1 MINATLN
8 QAIQACEAA
17 LQQRLQQPSG
27 TAPQTEFAIACRT
40 LGNLLQ
46 GIGRFEEA
54 LNWHSRAVEPS
65 PSAAAVYASFGRLY
79 ILQEQ
84 WQEACRAFQQTV
96 QHDATYTEAYWKL
109 AALANQMNQRQEAL
123 LYWFKALSLEPHK
136 ATAAGHR
143 KLGDALLADHKP
155 GRATLCYQ
163 RALQTN
169 PNDELAYQG
178 LGRSLEQQG
187 HWQQAIGVYR
197 RAIRQLKR
205 PDRPLGWAYDAIGSV
220 KVKQGRPAEAITLF
234 RQAMQLDPT
243 YPWSYHNLANVLLE
257 QGKWQAAIQVV
268 QQAIAQN
275 PDYPW
280 AYSQL
285 GRARMALGDRAGA
298 IAAHQT
304 ASALRGWQACR
315 DRNYEFSQDWF
326 THNIPIWQQHLQ
338 PLCHQPHVRV
348 LEIGSYQ
355 GMSACWLLDQVLTHP
370 SARLVC
376 IDPNFQPEFDRN
388 LAKTAGATKV
398 IKRVGHSHAV
408 LPTLARGTFDLIYI
422 DGCHLADHVRKDG
435 LLSLPL
441 LKPGGF
447 LIFDDYW
454 WTDPA
459 YPGQDPKRG
468 IDAVLRQA
476 QAQLDVRHRG
486 YQIIAQKRP

>member
-8 QAIQACEAA
+8 QAIQTCEAA
-17 LQQRLQQPSG
+17 MQRQLQHPDGAVS
-27 TAPQTEFAIACRT
+27 QTEFAIACRT
-40 LGNLLQ
+40 IGNLLQ

-54 LNWHSRAVEPS
+54 LSWHSRAVEAS
-65 PSAAAVYASFGRLY
+65 PSAAAVYASFGQLY

-84 WQEACRAFQQTV
+84 WQDACRAFQQTV
-96 QHDATYTEAYWKL
+96 QHDENFVEAYWKL
-109 AALANQMNQRQEAL
+109 AALSTRLDQRQEAL

-155 GRATLCYQ
+155 SRAIFCYQ
-163 RALQTN
+163 QALRLD
-169 PNDELAYQG
+169 PNDIVAYQS
-178 LGRSLEQQG
+178 LGQVLAQQG
-187 HWQQAIGVYR
+187 NFQQAIGVYR

-220 KVKQGRPAEAITLF
+220 KVKQGRYTEAIALF
-234 RQAMQLDPT
+234 RQAIQVEPT
-243 YPWSYHNLANVLLE
+243 YCWSYHNLTEVLLGQE
-257 QGKWQAAIQVV
+257 KWRAAAQVA
-268 QQAIAQN
+268 QEAIALS

-280 AYSQL
+280 AYSQW
-285 GRARMALGDRAGA
+285 GRARLALGDRQGA
-298 IAAHQT
+298 IACHQT
-304 ASALRGWQACR
+304 ASALRGWEACR
-315 DRNYEFSQDWF
+315 TRNYEFSQDWF

-338 PLCHQPHVRV
+338 PLCHQPQVRV

-376 IDPNFQPEFDRN
+376 IDPNFQPEFDDN
-388 LAKTAGATKV
+388 LAKTGEAAKV
-398 IKRVGHSHAV
+398 TKRVGLSHQI
-408 LPTLARGTFDLIYI
+408 LPTLAPASFDLIYI
-422 DGCHLADHVRKDG
+422 DGCHLADHARKDG

-441 LKPGGF
+441 LKPGGL

-454 WTDPA
+454 WTDPD

-468 IDAVLRQA
+468 IDAVLHQA
-476 QAQLDVRHRG
+476 RAQLDIRHRG